1 MNNTGGYRNDRQD
14 RADNRAQN
22 TAPRGNYSH
31 RNGQAADQQRPAQ
44 GQQRPVQGQRPANR
58 PPQPQQQRPSR
69 PQQSGAP
76 VQPRQPSEVRRNT
89 ASTSVAPAKRPGKV
103 SKPKKPD
110 SRAVAWVKHIFR
122 LKDDEVVRVR
132 YTEDS
137 GYDYV
142 FLVIVLVLLAFGTIM
157 VYSASYAYSKWKY
170 DDSYYIISRQFM
182 FMAVGLVGMMFT
194 MRLKPDT
201 YRAGA
206 VPLFLVCFFLLCIV
220 PIPGIGRVHGGAR
233 RWLSIGFTEIQPSEF
248 MKTGLVFMLAWYID
262 RYHKRITDLTYRG
275 RASFFGVY
283 VPLAITAVVCLL
295 MVLEKHLSGTII
307 MFAIGIVLI
316 FVGGANTRP
325 LYVMGAFGVSA
336 LAVLAFALP
345 HARQRIE
352 YWLHPELDPQGKGY
366 QTLQGLYAIG
376 SGGFFGVGLG
386 ESRQKHLYVSQPQN
400 DFIFTIVC
408 EELGFVGAATV
419 ILLFL
424 LFLWRGISI
433 AMKAPD
439 VFSQLVVAG
448 IVSKVVIQAV
458 LNIAVVTKSI
468 PNTGI
473 SLPFFSYGGSSL
485 CVLIAEM
492 GIVLSISRYTKQKK

>member
-1 MNNTGGYRNDRQD
+1 M
-14 RADNRAQN
+14 
-22 TAPRGNYSH
+22 
-31 RNGQAADQQRPAQ
+31 
-44 GQQRPVQGQRPANR
+44 
-58 PPQPQQQRPSR
+58 
-69 PQQSGAP
+69 
-76 VQPRQPSEVRRNT
+76 
-89 ASTSVAPAKRPGKV
+89 
-103 SKPKKPD
+103 
-110 SRAVAWVKHIFR
+110 
-122 LKDDEVVRVR
+122 RVR

-206 VPLFLVCFFLLCIV
+206 IPLFLVCFFLLCIV

-325 LYVMGAFGVSA
+325 LYVMGTFGVSA

-386 ESRQKHLYVSQPQN
+386 ESRQKHLYVS
-400 DFIFTIVC
+400 
-408 EELGFVGAATV
+408 AAAERLHIHNRLRRTRLRRRGDRNPAV
-419 ILLFL
+419 PALFMARNLNRDESPGRLLTA
-424 LFLWRGISI
+424 RRRRNR
-433 AMKAPD
+433 
-439 VFSQLVVAG
+439 Q
-448 IVSKVVIQAV
+448 
-458 LNIAVVTKSI
+458 
-468 PNTGI
+468 
-473 SLPFFSYGGSSL
+473 
-485 CVLIAEM
+485 
-492 GIVLSISRYTKQKK
+492 

>member
-14 RADNRAQN
+14 RADNRTQN

-31 RNGQAADQQRPAQ
+31 RNGQAAGQQRPAQ

-206 VPLFLVCFFLLCIV
+206 IPLFLVCFFLLCIV

-295 MVLEKHLSGTII
+295 MVLEKTLRDRLRRLLRSRSRREPSE
-307 MFAIGIVLI
+307 A
-316 FVGGANTRP
+316 P
-325 LYVMGAFGVSA
+325 LCVSA
-336 LAVLAFALP
+336 AERLHIHHRLRRTRLRRRGDRNPAVPALFM
-345 HARQRIE
+345 ARNLNR
-352 YWLHPELDPQGKGY
+352 D
-366 QTLQGLYAIG
+366 
-376 SGGFFGVGLG
+376 
-386 ESRQKHLYVSQPQN
+386 ESPGRLLTARRRRNRQ
-400 DFIFTIVC
+400 
-408 EELGFVGAATV
+408 
-419 ILLFL
+419 
-424 LFLWRGISI
+424 
-433 AMKAPD
+433 
-439 VFSQLVVAG
+439 
-448 IVSKVVIQAV
+448 
-458 LNIAVVTKSI
+458 
-468 PNTGI
+468 
-473 SLPFFSYGGSSL
+473 
-485 CVLIAEM
+485 
-492 GIVLSISRYTKQKK
+492 